1 MSATQPKPANPP
13 ALRLAIVLSGTVVAE
28 EIVRDHRPFSIGQAA
43 RASVQLALPSL
54 PRCWDLLTLTATGL
68 RLRLAPG
75 MDARV
80 SVGDAVWTRAE
91 CDARGTVANGVTTVT
106 LPFEA
111 HGRLELGAPGELRV
125 LFQGV
130 RLPARAPV
138 PALPRALRGTLADR
152 IDGRIAA
159 LAAASLVVHIGLM
172 VAASLND
179 PPGEATMAERATEQ
193 YRDDTVAIID
203 ASDPIFDLTPPT
215 TEPAASTNPS
225 TPNREPTATPPSTP
239 STRPPSTRPPGTP
252 DAPARIDDPTGDATR
267 LADLLFA
274 NDGDRGSLVGDL
286 TSRKP
291 GTDLAQQLDEVKDG
305 NQTATIGD
313 QTGRV
318 RPDGTPQLGTVQEP
332 GTPTKDP
339 GIDRTDKVDE
349 LVPPGRIKPVPGPQP
364 TGEPPVDQIIKKIS
378 TTYMGGLQR
387 CYKKSLAGDGTLA
400 GKVSL
405 TFTVTDRGA
414 LTDGNASGVENELAG
429 CIEGLMA
436 KWTFTPVKDGDGD
449 ATDVD
454 VKLGLALTPH

>member
-28 EIVRDHRPFSIGQAA
+28 QIVRDHRPFSIGQAA
-43 RASVQLALPSL
+43 RASVQLPLSSL
-54 PRCWDLLTLTATGL
+54 PRAWDLLTLTTDGL

-80 SVGDAVWTRAE
+80 SVGDEVWTRAT

-106 LPFEA
+106 LPLAA
-111 HGRLELGAPGELRV
+111 HGRIELGEVRV

-130 RLPARAPV
+130 RMPARAPV
-138 PALPRALRGTLADR
+138 PALPRALRGSLADR

-159 LAAASLVVHIGLM
+159 LAAASLVVHVGLM

-179 PPGEATMAERATEQ
+179 PPGDATMAERATEQ

-215 TEPAASTNPS
+215 SDPEPEPGAATKPS
-225 TPNREPTATPPSTP
+225 TPEPGPSKPSTP
-239 STRPPSTRPPGTP
+239 STPSTKPGPSREPT
-252 DAPARIDDPTGDATR
+252 IDDPSGDATR
-267 LADLLFA
+267 MADLLFA
-274 NDGDRGSLVGDL
+274 SDGDSGRLVGDL
-286 TSRKP
+286 AARKP
-291 GTDLAQQLDEVKDG
+291 GTDLAQQLDEVKNG
-305 NQTATIGD
+305 NQTASIGN
-313 QTGRV
+313 QTDRV
-318 RPDGTPQLGTVQEP
+318 RPDGTPQIGTVQEP

-339 GIDRTDKVDE
+339 GLDKIDKGDE
-349 LVPPGRIKPVPGPQP
+349 LVPPGRIKPVPGPRP
-364 TGEPPVDQIIKKIS
+364 TGEPPVDAIIRKIS

-387 CYKKSLAGDGTLA
+387 CYKKSLAGDATLA

-414 LTDGNASGVENELAG
+414 LTDGNAAGVESELAG
-429 CIEGLMA
+429 CIEGLMS